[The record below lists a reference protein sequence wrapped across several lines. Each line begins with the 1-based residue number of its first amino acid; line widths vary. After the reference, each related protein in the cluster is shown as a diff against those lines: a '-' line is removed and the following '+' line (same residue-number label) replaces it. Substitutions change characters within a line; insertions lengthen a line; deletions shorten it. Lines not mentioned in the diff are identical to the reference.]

1 MMYLDDKTI
10 EDFVNELFEDSK
22 RDWMKENYNG
32 YLIWDE
38 ARLGWKRSKYGLSY
52 DTKCTQTHIDYPH

>member
-10 EDFVNELFEDSK
+10 EDIVNELFEDSK

-38 ARLGWKRSKYGLSY
+38 ARLGWKRCKYGLSY
-52 DTKCTQTHIDYPH
+52 DTKCT